1 MAFLLWLLQTR
12 PECLATI
19 KIQSDRGLSMEFA
32 LLAGVVTAAV
42 SFCAFWD
49 QKVSR

>member
-1 MAFLLWLLQTR
+1 M
-12 PECLATI
+12 PEWLATMDT
-19 KIQSDRGLSMEFA
+19 QSVGCPSMEFA

-42 SFCAFWD
+42 SFCALWD

>member
-1 MAFLLWLLQTR
+1 MLWLLQTR
-12 PECLATI
+12 PG
-19 KIQSDRGLSMEFA
+19 GLETMGTETVGCPSMEFA